1 MTRVCSK
8 SNDSFTTLTFTHIH
22 TPHTLMHNTHTYTRI
37 HAHIHCTH
45 THTLHTHSYCMQ
57 ESQEIH
63 GFLPW
68 TQLEDR
74 DKPQS
79 VLWGSEDGALP
90 TGDISMDTSTCVGRE
105 RIRTH
110 VRFLSSGEQ
119 RWEGRLSILIRL
131 VIAFRDRYNNGV
143 KCWMI

>member
-1 MTRVCSK
+1 
-8 SNDSFTTLTFTHIH
+8 
-22 TPHTLMHNTHTYTRI
+22 
-37 HAHIHCTH
+37 
-45 THTLHTHSYCMQ
+45 MQ
-57 ESQEIH
+57 ESQEIQ

-79 VLWGSEDGALP
+79 VLWGSEDGAVP
-90 TGDISMDTSTCVGRE
+90 SGDISMDTSTCVGRE

-119 RWEGRLSILIRL
+119 RWEREALHSNQAGNSIQGSLQ
-131 VIAFRDRYNNGV
+131 
-143 KCWMI
+143 